1 MTERFAWDD
10 VDDAPTV
17 PVIGLTMAELATA
30 TGFSLKRLEQMIR
43 NGMPVAAKPGATKR
57 SRRRFDLPAVI
68 GWLASSEQDPMT
80 AAKQRK
86 AIAEAERME
95 FQNRKAAGDLVAL
108 KEVRSELAE
117 GMALLRNNLL
127 AISARMTNQ
136 TDEVRAEVKA
146 AIIDSVNSFSIPS
159 AGGFDEAP

>member
-1 MTERFAWDD
+1 MADEFDFEGGDT
-10 VDDAPTV
+10 APTV
-17 PVIGLTMAELATA
+17 PLTGLTMAELATA
-30 TGFSLKRLEQMIR
+30 TGFNLKRLEQMIR

-57 SRRRFDLPAVI
+57 SRRCFDLPAVI
-68 GWLASSEQDPMT
+68 GWLASGEQDPMT

-86 AIAEAERME
+86 AVAEAERME
-95 FQNRKAAGDLVAL
+95 FQNRKAAGDLVSL
-108 KEVRSELAE
+108 KEVRGELAE

-146 AIIDSVNSFSIPS
+146 AIIDGVNSFSIS
-159 AGGFDEAP
+159 SSGGFDEAP